1 MISSQG
7 THTNGQFDHHT
18 AQRTMLSFPSF
29 EFEREIERAE
39 WFKENLDKGGWK
51 EAYKGCGCAN
61 WIKTFPSDEVP
72 IKVLFT

>member
-1 MISSQG
+1 
-7 THTNGQFDHHT
+7 
-18 AQRTMLSFPSF
+18 MLSFPSF